1 MQVFKKML
9 GLMVLRFW
17 ILAAY
22 EDQIGFTYYLLTF
35 GSADGE
41 PPTWYLGIT
50 GVSKVEVTFPVV
62 LS

>member
-9 GLMVLRFW
+9 SLMVLRSYG

-22 EDQIGFTYYLLTF
+22 KDQIGLTYYLLTF

-41 PPTWYLGIT
+41 PPT
-50 GVSKVEVTFPVV
+50 
-62 LS
+62 

>member
-41 PPTWYLGIT
+41 PPT
-50 GVSKVEVTFPVV
+50 
-62 LS
+62 

>member
-1 MQVFKKML
+1 ML
-9 GLMVLRFW
+9 SLMVLRSYG

-22 EDQIGFTYYLLTF
+22 EDQSGFTYYLLTF